1 MSVVICGIE
10 ALIPL
15 RDLLPFAKKQTGEG
29 AEDYSLRPFRGAE
42 WEKVP
47 KGDEGLFL

>member
-1 MSVVICGIE
+1 MSVMTSGVE

-29 AEDYSLRPFRGAE
+29 ITDYSLRPFRGAE